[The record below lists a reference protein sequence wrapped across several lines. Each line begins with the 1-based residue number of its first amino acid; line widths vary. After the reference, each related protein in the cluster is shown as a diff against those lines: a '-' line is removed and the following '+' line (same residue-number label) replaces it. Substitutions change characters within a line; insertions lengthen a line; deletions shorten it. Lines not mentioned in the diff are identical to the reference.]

1 MEKQPH
7 SELETCPSDREI
19 WLYDVAATT
28 PWGTVLLAETME
40 NFLADPSSVR
50 PRGRDASSR

>member
-1 MEKQPH
+1 VDNEGDDLQTIQ
-7 SELETCPSDREI
+7 SGREI

-28 PWGTVLLAETME
+28 PWGTVLLPETME

-50 PRGRDASSR
+50 LRGRDASSR